1 MRDRYETI
9 IAIGEAIA
17 VFGVCFAIGVL
28 ITVLALI

>member
-1 MRDRYETI
+1 MRDRLETI

-28 ITVLALI
+28 ITLLSLI